1 MNEIKTTRSWP
12 AWLARWLA
20 WTISTA
26 AGWYLGWLLI
36 MARTFASAIWD
47 PDEVAAYQRATPW
60 QRLSPAL
67 SCGAAA
73 GLILGVLVGLLWLA
87 LRRSRRDA
95 LLSAVATMLG
105 GTALYILYATGG
117 PIQTKVIGG
126 QIGAEGPSLTRVMLA
141 GAVVGGAVGGGFS
154 GMSQWLVLRRLI
166 GKANGW
172 VALTITAWALG
183 WALWAAAVAW
193 SSSPNAILSSM
204 ALLAGGAISGLGQ
217 WLVLRQ
223 SVRRAGWWVLATALG
238 WGVPLSLRPAGIASM
253 SPFRGAMV
261 GVATGTTLVLL
272 CAVAGGLPGACGKE
286 PDLTDT
292 STTSR
297 IGC

>member
-1 MNEIKTTRSWP
+1 MGEIKASGTWP

-73 GLILGVLVGLLWLA
+73 GLILGALVGVLWLA
-87 LRRSRRDA
+87 LRRTRRDA

-105 GTALYILYATGG
+105 GSALYVLYATGG
-117 PIQTKVIGG
+117 PIQTSVVRG
-126 QIGAEGPSLTRVMLA
+126 QIGVEGLSLTRVMLA

-154 GMSQWLVLRRLI
+154 GLSQWLVLRRLI

-172 VALTITAWALG
+172 IALTIATWALG

-193 SSSPNAILSSM
+193 SSSPNAVLSSL
-204 ALLAGGAISGLGQ
+204 ALLVGGAYSGLGQ
-217 WLVLRQ
+217 WLVLRR
-223 SVRRAGWWVLATALG
+223 SVHRAGWWVLATALG

-261 GVATGTTLVLL
+261 GAVTGIALVIFLNPTVSS
-272 CAVAGGLPGACGKE
+272 CDHRCSQVNRAREGG
-286 PDLTDT
+286 
-292 STTSR
+292 
-297 IGC
+297 